1 MSRLR
6 STTAKFI
13 FSILI
18 ILAFYVSILIS
29 VRNYTKIFIAFLTL
43 FWHALANFYCASISS
58 FRFSESDKHYI
69 EIKNKFVRKIFMRPI
84 SIEGVET
91 TSKSDNRT
99 NIIGFVLNIINIV
112 LFVSFELLLLLPEI
126 SCEPYTFLLV
136 IGTRP
141 RNYEHLEFILHSF
154 NEIIPAEGA
163 RVYAFILVPIFLAFV
178 IIFNRKIK
186 KHRESLERRTKKTP
200 SPYERAP
207 HDRSVKK
214 IIKRIECHYSLWES
228 LVDIAVRKNNKKG
241 KYWYNKDQLERIENL
256 VKSASYDAEL
266 KIQTKENKPIS
277 FTVIDKL
284 DGSVEFTGYF
294 L

>member
-1 MSRLR
+1 MSRNR
-6 STTAKFI
+6 SSWAKLI
-13 FSILI
+13 FSLFVL
-18 ILAFYVSILIS
+18 LALYISVLIS

-84 SIEGVET
+84 SIGGVET
-91 TSKSDNRT
+91 TSKTDNRT
-99 NIIGFVLNIINIV
+99 NIIGFMLNIINIV
-112 LFVSFELLLLLPEI
+112 LFVSFEVLLLLPEI
-126 SCEPYTFLLV
+126 SCEPYAFLLV

-163 RVYAFILVPIFLAFV
+163 RAYAFILVPIFLVFV
-178 IIFNRKIK
+178 LIFEHKLK

-228 LVDIAVRKNNKKG
+228 LVDISVRKNNKKG

-266 KIQTKENKPIS
+266 KLQTKENKPIS
-277 FTVIDKL
+277 FTVFDTL
-284 DGSVEFTGYF
+284 NSRVVFTGYF
-294 L
+294 I